1 MPASQAIGQEASALL
16 VSVLLG
22 AALFFLYDILRIFR
36 RIVPHGNFW
45 IGAEDFVYWLI
56 CTAAVFVMLYREN
69 DGMVRGFVLG
79 GVAVGMAA
87 YYLLLSRI
95 VIRLNV
101 LVWKTLLGAIGKI
114 LRFLTRPFFKI
125 WSKIWKI
132 FRKQLKKLIKA
143 VKIGLCKL

>member
-1 MPASQAIGQEASALL
+1 MTASQAIGQEAGALL

-22 AALFFLYDILRIFR
+22 AGLFFLYDILRIFR
-36 RIVPHGNFW
+36 RIVVHGNFW
-45 IGAEDFVYWLI
+45 IGVEDFFYWLI

-101 LVWKTLLGAIGKI
+101 LVWKTLLGVVGKI
-114 LRFLTRPFFKI
+114 LRFFTSPVLKI
-125 WSKIWKI
+125 GNKIWKI
-132 FRKQLKKLIKA
+132 FRKQLKKIIKA
-143 VKIGLCKL
+143 VKMGLCKL